1 MAGVAAAG
9 RITESALSSAKKR
22 LRDGEVEAAVAA
34 FILEA
39 LASETLEMKDKA
51 GLVKAYLGTTQG
63 GGEAPT
69 GDEDKGQGAGMD
81 RIRSALQRLPEPAKL
96 ST

>member
-1 MAGVAAAG
+1 MSGTPPV
-9 RITESALSSAKKR
+9 AKKR

-51 GLVKAYLGTTQG
+51 GLVKAYLGATQG
-63 GGEAPT
+63 GGDPQEMV
-69 GDEDKGQGAGMD
+69 DEKGQGAGMD
-81 RIRSALQRLPEPAKL
+81 RIRSALTRLPEKDKTLP
-96 ST
+96 T